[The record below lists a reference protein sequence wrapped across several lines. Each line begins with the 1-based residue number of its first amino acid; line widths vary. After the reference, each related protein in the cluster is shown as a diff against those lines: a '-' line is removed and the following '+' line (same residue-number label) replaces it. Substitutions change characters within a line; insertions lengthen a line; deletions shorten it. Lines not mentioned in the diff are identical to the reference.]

1 MTRPRRPTRGGT
13 GVNDTEQPAASKPTE
28 QGIEQEIEQGTPTEL
43 VAPPERSEPIRVIS
57 MKDRADASAPRN
69 APPRAPLHVQLR
81 AMADVAGLRD
91 TPAFGNLA
99 PPRDP
104 RQARNRRRRANLAW
118 AGVAVA
124 LACGI
129 SLAIWLIAGR

>member
-13 GVNDTEQPAASKPTE
+13 GVNERGTPTRVD
-28 QGIEQEIEQGTPTEL
+28 GSTRPVEQGTPTEL
-43 VAPPERSEPIRVIS
+43 VARPERSEPIRVFS
-57 MKDRADASAPRN
+57 MKDRTEAARPHSDE
-69 APPRAPLHVQLR
+69 PRAPLHVQLR

-91 TPAFGNLA
+91 TPAFGHLA

-104 RQARNRRRRANLAW
+104 RQARNRRRRANVAW
-118 AGVAVA
+118 AGVAVV

-129 SLAIWLIAGR
+129 SLVIWLIAGR